1 MLALAP
7 LAGFTDSAFRYIC
20 KSYGADVVYS
30 EMASVTA
37 LNYNPDKTLKLLEFN
52 KKERPYVVQIFGSDV
67 NHFAKAVKIL
77 DKKINPDG
85 YDINFGC
92 PVKKVLKQGAGAKL
106 MSNLELSKKIIE
118 TVLKNTKKPLS
129 VKIRAKSF
137 SVGALDFVKNIADLK
152 VAAIMVH
159 GRTLNQLFT
168 GPIDLKL
175 IKEIKNIF
183 PGLVLA
189 NGGIESFKDVNK
201 IIKETGVDGV
211 GFGRGAL
218 GRPWIFS
225 EKLSNL
231 NKKELRELV
240 IKNSIKQLKMTKK
253 NKGEL
258 GLGEFKGHLSWY
270 FKDFSGASKMRSE
283 IMKTSSFLE
292 LERLLKSG
300 II

>member
-1 MLALAP
+1 
-7 LAGFTDSAFRYIC
+7 
-20 KSYGADVVYS
+20 
-30 EMASVTA
+30 MASVTA

-85 YDINFGC
+85 YDNNFGC